1 MKMFILSIRRY
12 EGQLLFSLGGN
23 FEDDQKLPKFCRLVV
38 LYKTYLNDVRAQN
51 CPRTAFAKM

>member
-1 MKMFILSIRRY
+1 MFILSIRRY
-12 EGQLLFSLGGN
+12 EGQLLLSLGGN